1 MNIGV
6 IAKRYAKALLEYATE
21 KQCEEVVY
29 QETQRFIGIYRQRP
43 ELREILDNPLLS
55 SAAKT
60 EAICR
65 SAADDASEVF
75 RKFAA
80 LVVSR
85 RRASVM
91 LFIAHAYII
100 LYRESKRISIGKLTT
115 AVPIEDKIVER
126 LKDTVEKQ
134 LRQPADLIIET
145 RVDPRLI
152 GGFIFAIDDYQL
164 DASVATQ
171 FERIKKQFIEQNKR
185 IV

>member
-6 IAKRYAKALLEYATE
+6 IAKRYAKALLKYATE
-21 KQCEEVVY
+21 EQCEEVVY
-29 QETQRFIGIYRQRP
+29 HEAQRFMAVYRQVP

-55 SAAKT
+55 LSGKE

-65 SAADDASEVF
+65 SAAENASAVF

-85 RRASVM
+85 HRAPDM
-91 LFIAHAYII
+91 LFIVHAYII
-100 LYRESKRISIGKLTT
+100 LYRELKHICIGRLTT
-115 AVPIEDKIVER
+115 AVPIEETAVQS
-126 LKDTVEKQ
+126 LKKTAATR
-134 LRQPADLIIET
+134 LRQSADVTIET

-152 GGFIFAIDDYQL
+152 GGFIFTIDDYQL
-164 DASVATQ
+164 DASIATQ
-171 FERIKKQFIEQNKR
+171 FKRIKKQFIEQNKR